1 MKEFKL
7 QTSIKFALFIFA
19 ITMAFIILWINAT
32 IIFNLRE
39 GNRQQLEKIA
49 KSYSESISNS
59 TDEELAFIINIL
71 LPSLN
76 FPIIITT
83 GDEIY
88 ATMNIDIP
96 DTENPPERDNRLW
109 AMVEK
114 MDKTFSPFDI
124 TRVDEHGESILVS
137 KIHYGDQKIIKT
149 ISMLPYLE
157 IGFALLFISI
167 SLFGFQL
174 IRANERNSIY
184 AGMARETAH
193 QLGTPISSL
202 MGWVELL
209 KGRMLVKKRNKI
221 LGSMKNDLDR
231 LSEISDRFSKI
242 GSKVN
247 LAPLGMKSLLEK
259 VTMYMAERLPKSSN
273 TSIILNIKHK
283 NAKVMGDP
291 VLLSWAFENLIK
303 NSIDAIKT
311 NKGKIDI
318 IAMIEGEDLV
328 INFSDNGKGIKR
340 NDWNNIFKPGY
351 STKKRGWGLGLS
363 LTQRII
369 SDLHNGEISVVES
382 SDSGTIIRI
391 KIPLLKVEKT
401 RKELSK
407 I

>member
-7 QTSIKFALFIFA
+7 QSSIKLVLFVFALAMVLIV
-19 ITMAFIILWINAT
+19 LWINSS
-32 IIFNLRE
+32 IISNLRE

-49 KSYSESISNS
+49 KSYSQSISNS
-59 TDEELAFIINIL
+59 TDEELKFIINTL

-76 FPIIITT
+76 FPIVITS

-96 DTENPPERDNRLW
+96 IDDSNYSTEIWGL
-109 AMVEK
+109 VEK
-114 MDKTFSPFDI
+114 MDETFKPFDI
-124 TRVDEHGESILVS
+124 TRTNDSGEKILVS

-149 ISMLPYLE
+149 ISVLPYLE
-157 IGFALLFISI
+157 LGFAFLFISI
-167 SLFGFQL
+167 SAFGFQL

-202 MGWVELL
+202 LGWVELL
-209 KGRMLVKKRNKI
+209 KEKMLVKKRNDI
-221 LGSMKNDLDR
+221 LRSMKKDLDR

-247 LAPLGMKSLLEK
+247 LKKINLKSLLEK
-259 VTMYMAERLPKSSN
+259 VTLYMVERLPKSSKTDILLSCQKN
-273 TSIILNIKHK
+273 ISI
-283 NAKVMGDP
+283 MGDP
-291 VLLSWAFENLIK
+291 VLLSWAFENIIK
-303 NSIDAIKT
+303 NSIDAIEKDE
-311 NKGKIDI
+311 GKISVT
-318 IAMIEGEDLV
+318 MSIEDKNISIL
-328 INFSDNGKGIKR
+328 FKDNGRGIKR
-340 NDWNNIFKPGY
+340 NDWNNIFKPGF

-369 SDLHNGEISVVES
+369 KEIHKGDILVTDS
-382 SDSGTIIRI
+382 SQEGTMI
-391 KIPLLKVEKT
+391 KISLL
-401 RKELSK
+401 

>member
-7 QTSIKFALFIFA
+7 QTSIKLALFIFA
-19 ITMAFIILWINAT
+19 VTMAFIILWINAT

-96 DTENPPERDNRLW
+96 DTENPLEKNNRLW
-109 AMVEK
+109 KMVET

-124 TRVDEHGESILVS
+124 TRVDEQGESILVS

-221 LGSMKNDLDR
+221 LGSMKNDLER

-247 LAPLGMKSLLEK
+247 LAPIGMKSLLEK

-273 TSIILNIKHK
+273 TNIILNIKK

-291 VLLSWAFENLIK
+291 VLLSWAFENIIK

-311 NKGKIDI
+311 KRGKIDI
-318 IAMIEGEDLV
+318 NAIIEGDELV

-369 SDLHNGEISVVES
+369 CDLHHGDISVVES

-391 KIPLLKVEKT
+391 KIP
-401 RKELSK
+401 K